1 MIIVIGA
8 GLAGLSAAYHLGDS
22 EYLILEKNDNAG
34 GLCRSYSIGG
44 FRFDYTGHLLHF
56 RDQETRKFVEDLLKG
71 RLVAHERKSYIY
83 SKGVYTPYPFQVN
96 IHGLPPDV
104 VRECL
109 IGFIHAWS
117 REKERKVEAKVEV
130 ERKENLEDW
139 IYDTFG
145 TGIARHFMVPFNTK
159 LWKVPL
165 EEMTA
170 DWVSWLVPRPT
181 LEEVIDGAVG
191 IGKRDMG
198 YNPTFLYPKTG
209 GISIL
214 PEAFLPYVRNLRLSC
229 GVDSIDIKDRSIV
242 LQDGTIMRFDQIIST
257 IPLPELIGITKDIP
271 EWLSLS
277 ARHLR
282 YASVYDINIGVNR
295 GGISDKH
302 WIYFP
307 EPEFV
312 FYRVGFP
319 MNFSKEMT
327 PPGTSSIY
335 AEVSHIPGEVTDEE
349 VLKKE
354 VLDGLISS
362 GIMRYDDEILVMDL
376 KDIRYAYPVYDKF
389 RRDNIRKIIG
399 YFEEQGIFT
408 AGRYGSWEHSSMEDA
423 IKQGRETAYKIMGK
437 GRGARV

>member
-1 MIIVIGA
+1 MIIIIGA
-8 GLAGLSAAYHLGDS
+8 GLAGLSAAYHLGDM
-22 EYLILEKNDNAG
+22 EYLILEKNDEAG

-56 RDQETRKFVEDLLKG
+56 RDQGTRKFVEDLLKG
-71 RLVAHERKSYIY
+71 RFAALERRSYIY

-117 REKERKVEAKVEV
+117 RNNREGSPGFKAGEK
-130 ERKENLEDW
+130 NFSDW
-139 IYDTFG
+139 INDTFG

-165 EEMTA
+165 EEMTS

-181 LEEVIDGAVG
+181 LEEIIDGAVG

-198 YNPTFLYPKTG
+198 YNPTFLYPKMG
-209 GISIL
+209 GIGTL

-229 GVDSIDIKDRSIV
+229 SVDSIDVKERIIL
-242 LQDGTIMRFDQIIST
+242 LQDGIEMRFDKIIST
-257 IPLPELIGITKDIP
+257 IPLPELMGIIKDLP
-271 EWLSLS
+271 ESLSLS
-277 ARHLR
+277 VRHLR
-282 YASVYDINIGVNR
+282 YVSVYDINIGVKR

-307 EPEFV
+307 EPGFV

-319 MNFSKEMT
+319 MNFSKEMA

-335 AEVSHIPGEVTDEE
+335 AEVSYLPGESIDEDF
-349 VLKKE
+349 LKKR
-354 VLDGLISS
+354 VIDGLISA
-362 GIMRYDDEILVMDL
+362 GILRDNDEILVMDI
-376 KDIRYAYPVYDKF
+376 KDIKYAYAVYDKY
-389 RRDNIRKIIG
+389 RMDNIGKIRDW
-399 YFEEQGIFT
+399 FEAHGIYT
-408 AGRYGSWEHSSMEDA
+408 SGRYGLWEHSSMEDA
-423 IKQGRETAYKIMGK
+423 IRQGREASRKIRGK
-437 GRGARV
+437 GLGTGG

>member
-8 GLAGLSAAYHLGDS
+8 GISGLSAAYHLPDKD
-22 EYLILEKNDNAG
+22 YTILEKDSEAG
-34 GLCRSYSIGG
+34 GLCRSYSING

-56 RDQETRKFVEDLLKG
+56 RDQETRKFVEDLLRG
-71 RLVAHERKSYIY
+71 RLASLERRSYIY

-117 REKERKVEAKVEV
+117 KNNREGTPGFEDREKNFSE
-130 ERKENLEDW
+130 W

-145 TGIARHFMVPFNTK
+145 AGIARHFMIPFNAK

-165 EEMTA
+165 EEMTS

-191 IGKRDMG
+191 TGKRDLG
-198 YNPTFLYPKTG
+198 YNSTFLYPKSG
-209 GISIL
+209 GIGIL

-229 GVDSIDIKDRSIV
+229 GLDSIDIKERIIL
-242 LQDGTIMRFDQIIST
+242 LQDGTRMRFDQIIST
-257 IPLPELIGITKDIP
+257 IPLPELVGITKDLP

-277 ARHLR
+277 VRHLR
-282 YASVYDINIGVNR
+282 YVSVYDINIGVKR
-295 GGISDKH
+295 GCISDKH

-319 MNFSKEMT
+319 MNFSREVA

-335 AEVSHIPGEVTDEE
+335 AEVSYLPGDSIDEGFLRKR
-349 VLKKE
+349 VI
-354 VLDGLISS
+354 DGLISA
-362 GIMRYDDEILVMDL
+362 GILKDNDEVLVMDI
-376 KDIRYAYPVYDKF
+376 KDIKYAYAVYD
-389 RRDNIRKIIG
+389 RYRMDNIDKIK
-399 YFEEQGIFT
+399 YWFEAHGIYT
-408 AGRYGSWEHSSMEDA
+408 IGRYGSWEHSSMEDA
-423 IKQGRETAYKIMGK
+423 IRQGREAAYKIMGK
-437 GRGARV
+437 GPGARV

>member
-8 GLAGLSAAYHLGDS
+8 GISGLSAAYHLSDKD
-22 EYLILEKNDNAG
+22 YIILEKDSKAG
-34 GLCRSYSIGG
+34 GLCRSYSING

-56 RDQETRKFVEDLLKG
+56 RDQKTREFVEDLLKG
-71 RLVAHERKSYIY
+71 RLAVLERRSYIY

-117 REKERKVEAKVEV
+117 KNNREGTPGFKAGEKNFR
-130 ERKENLEDW
+130 DW

-145 TGIARHFMVPFNTK
+145 TGIARHFMIPFNAK

-170 DWVSWLVPRPT
+170 DWVAWLVPRPT

-209 GISIL
+209 GIGIL

-229 GVDSIDIKDRSIV
+229 GVESIDIKDRTIM

-257 IPLPELIGITKDIP
+257 MPLPELIGITKDLP

-295 GGISDKH
+295 GGVSDKH

-319 MNFSKEMT
+319 MNFSTEMS
-327 PPGTSSIY
+327 PPGTSSVY
-335 AEVSHIPGEVTDEE
+335 AEVSYLPGDSIDEGF
-349 VLKKE
+349 LRKK
-354 VLDGLISS
+354 VIDGLISA
-362 GIMRYDDEILVMDL
+362 GILRDNDEILVMDI
-376 KDIRYAYPVYDKF
+376 KDIKYAYALYD
-389 RRDNIRKIIG
+389 RYRMDNIDKIRDW
-399 YFEEQGIFT
+399 FEAHGIYT
-408 AGRYGSWEHSSMEDA
+408 IGRYGSWEHSSMEDA
-423 IKQGRETAYKIMGK
+423 IKQGRETAYKIRGK
-437 GRGARV
+437 GLGTRD